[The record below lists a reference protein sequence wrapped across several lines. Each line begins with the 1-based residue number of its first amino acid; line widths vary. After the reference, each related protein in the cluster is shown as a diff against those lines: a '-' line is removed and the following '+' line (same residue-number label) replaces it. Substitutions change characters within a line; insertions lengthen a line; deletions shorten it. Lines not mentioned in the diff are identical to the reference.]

1 MKKKGKGKRKAILNK
16 EEIAEDWCF
25 ECKDGGL
32 LLVCDY
38 KDCLKSYH
46 AECAGKDES
55 AYETGNQWA
64 CKWHSCFICHKSSKF
79 QCFVCPNA
87 VCQRC
92 ITAAEFATVRGNKGF
107 CNNCLKLALL
117 AEENV
122 DVDSDGEKVDF
133 KDRNTVEG
141 LFKEYWDIIK
151 EKERLVLEHL
161 HSADAQLKKGKKSK
175 SGSCSDE
182 SETYDGNQSASDD
195 DDGDEIE
202 EHKPSRKRKRSKGM
216 KKEMK
221 SNKRGFIGW
230 GSNALISFL
239 ESIGR
244 DTSQKLSQYDVSSI
258 VSGYINENKL
268 FHPEKKRKI
277 LCDDKLKS
285 VLGRKTVNKHKIYD
299 LLEPHFLE
307 NLEPSEDDEPEY
319 SSEDKDENV
328 FVACKKK
335 RKSSGNRKPQE
346 KEVAF
351 DAPKCYFASIVADNI
366 KLVYLKRGV
375 VLEILKQPE
384 TFECKVIGSF
394 VRVKSESSDYSL
406 RNSHQLVQ
414 VTGIKKTS
422 LEANNT
428 ETLLQVS
435 NMSKDICI
443 SMLSDD
449 NFSEEECEDLS
460 QKVRGGLLRR
470 PTIVE
475 LQEKARSLH
484 GDITKNWIV
493 RELALLQNL
502 IDRANEKGWRKELD
516 EYLWRKQ
523 RLQTPSEQLK
533 LLEKVPEV
541 IADDAEAELMFEE
554 AVKDYKQEHASSPK
568 SILMESSETPS
579 DNGGGSGISSGDA
592 AATGGSTAFGNI
604 GSGSAND
611 GNRDAEADN
620 VGSHI
625 QGAKEKEHHG
635 GASVLEVKLSH
646 ASETLIPKEEHQ
658 ESYTKKLPEQS
669 HAAEDQA

>member
-1 MKKKGKGKRKAILNK
+1 MKKKGKARKKAFLNK

-55 AYETGNQWA
+55 TYETWNPWA
-64 CKWHSCFICHKSSKF
+64 CKWHSCFICQKSSKY

-87 VCQRC
+87 MCQRC

-122 DVDSDGEKVDF
+122 DFDSDGEKVDF

-151 EKERLVLEHL
+151 EKEGFVLEHL
-161 HSADAQLKKGKKSK
+161 HSADAQLKKGKKKK

-182 SETYDGNQSASDD
+182 SENYDENQSASDD
-195 DDGDEIE
+195 DDEDEIE
-202 EHKPSRKRKRSKGM
+202 EHKPGWKRERSKAM

-221 SNKRGFIGW
+221 SNKREFIGW
-230 GSNALISFL
+230 GSKTLINFL
-239 ESIGR
+239 ESIGK

-258 VSGYINENKL
+258 ISGYINENKL
-268 FHPEKKRKI
+268 FHQEKKRKI

-285 VLGRKTVNKHKIYD
+285 VLGRKTVIKHKIYD

-307 NLEPSEDDEPEY
+307 NLEPSEDDKPEY

-335 RKSSGNRKPQE
+335 RKSSENRKPLE
-346 KEVAF
+346 KEVVF
-351 DAPKCYFASIVADNI
+351 DAPKSCFASIVADNI
-366 KLVYLKRGV
+366 KLVYLKRST
-375 VLEILKQPE
+375 VLGLLKQPE

-394 VRVKSESSDYSL
+394 VRVKLESSDYSL

-422 LEANNT
+422 LEANKT
-428 ETLLQVS
+428 ETLLLVS

-449 NFSEEECEDLS
+449 NFSEKECEDLR

-470 PTIVE
+470 PTIMEV
-475 LQEKARSLH
+475 QEKARSLH
-484 GDITKNWIV
+484 EDITKHWIV

-516 EYLWRKQ
+516 ECLWRRQ
-523 RLQTPSEQLK
+523 RLKTPSEQLK

-541 IADDAEAELMFEE
+541 IADDAEVELMFEE
-554 AVKDYKQEHASSPK
+554 AVKEYKQEHANSPK

-592 AATGGSTAFGNI
+592 TATDGNAAFGNI

-611 GNRDAEADN
+611 GNGDAEADN
-620 VGSHI
+620 LGSHI
-625 QGAKEKEHHG
+625 QGAKEKEHHAC
-635 GASVLEVKLSH
+635 ASIPEAKPSH
-646 ASETLIPKEEHQ
+646 ASETLISEEEHQ
-658 ESYTKKLPEQS
+658 HAVNEKLPEQS
-669 HAAEDQA
+669 HAT